1 MLALICKFVNF
12 LIISYLYFLKVISSL
27 ISLIP
32 SVINVRGFLIIFSMA
47 CFCCLSMFVLVSLFC
62 FKNFLSVSGDIGF
75 PTREAQKHFLFGYRL
90 EYQGYTMR
98 FSGYD
103 VSLKEL
109 KQSDSVGLFS
119 SGWFCFVFNF
129 LNCGKISIV

>member
-12 LIISYLYFLKVISSL
+12 LITYLYFLNVISSL

-32 SVINVRGFLIIFSMA
+32 SVINVWGFLIIFSMA

-62 FKNFLSVSGDIGF
+62 IKNFLYVSGDTGF
-75 PTREAQKHFLFGYRL
+75 PTSEAQKHFLFGYRL
-90 EYQGYTMR
+90 ECWGYTMR

-109 KQSDSVGLFS
+109 VRLCRSFFFRLVLL
-119 SGWFCFVFNF
+119 CF
-129 LNCGKISIV
+129 